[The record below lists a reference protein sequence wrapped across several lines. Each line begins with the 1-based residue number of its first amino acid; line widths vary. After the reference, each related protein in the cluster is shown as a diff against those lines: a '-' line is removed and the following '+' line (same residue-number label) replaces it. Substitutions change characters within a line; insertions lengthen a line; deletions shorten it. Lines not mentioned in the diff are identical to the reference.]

1 MGYKYKPKDGRKRFT
16 GARIKSPEL
25 MNKDVIVLDY
35 EKDVQT
41 KNGPRTVI
49 KLELDGKER
58 KYFTSLEETLLFVNQ
73 RKGTG
78 NCLLKRIAKV
88 K

>member
-1 MGYKYKPKDGRKRFT
+1 
-16 GARIKSPEL
+16 

-58 KYFTSLEETLLFVNQ
+58 KYFTSLEETLFICESAERDGELPFEAHCEGEVSE
-73 RKGTG
+73 KD
-78 NCLLKRIAKV
+78 
-88 K
+88 